1 MLIWVV
7 SLLFFFFL
15 LLFAV
20 GQQTLFCYRL
30 IVEPG
35 APCQKK
41 EPGALFGAS
50 CGKEEENGVM
60 FH

>member
-7 SLLFFFFL
+7 SLLFIL
-15 LLFAV
+15 LLFFAF
-20 GQQTLFCYRL
+20 GQQTLFRYLL
-30 IVEPG
+30 IV
-35 APCQKK
+35 

-50 CGKEEENGVM
+50 YGKEEETRVM